1 MVVALSGRQYG
12 RPVTS
17 LWPDLTA
24 GPGVAAA
31 VEEARDA
38 LSALALHPTNR
49 RGWPTSA
56 AAAGIRAAR
65 ASAAMDG
72 GDPSL
77 DSEGTAVA
85 DPVLAGAIRCSA
97 AVGALAPVFGRA
109 PLQALARLHTLAAA
123 DLAEPA
129 DLGRPVPDPEIAARL
144 AGVAAM
150 VAGSGW
156 PAPVLVSVVHAE
168 IAAIR
173 PFGQANGVV
182 ARAAARLAA
191 VHTWLDPH
199 ALGVPEVACL
209 RSGGRYEE
217 LLDGYRT
224 RAPGALDAWLVFSC
238 QTLVAGAREGRSI
251 ADAQR
256 G

>member
-1 MVVALSGRQYG
+1 MDSR
-12 RPVTS
+12 
-17 LWPDLTA
+17 WPDLTA

-65 ASAAMDG
+65 ASAALDG
-72 GDPSL
+72 GDPGL
-77 DSEGTAVA
+77 DSEDAAVT
-85 DPVLAGAIRCSA
+85 DPILAGAIRCSA
-97 AVGALAPVFGRA
+97 AVGTLAPVFGRA

-123 DLAEPA
+123 DLTGPTE
-129 DLGRPVPDPEIAARL
+129 LGRPVADPDTAGRL

-156 PAPVLVSVVHAE
+156 PAPVLVSLVHAE
-168 IAAIR
+168 IAALR
-173 PFGQANGVV
+173 PFGTANGVV
-182 ARAAARLAA
+182 ARAAARLAM

-199 ALGVPEVACL
+199 ALGVPEVGYL
-209 RSGGRYEE
+209 RAGARYTE
-217 LLDGYRT
+217 LIDAYRT
-224 RAPGALDAWLVFSC
+224 REPGALDAWLVFSC
-238 QTLVAGAREGRSI
+238 QALVAGAREGRSI

>member
-1 MVVALSGRQYG
+1 M
-12 RPVTS
+12 
-17 LWPDLTA
+17 
-24 GPGVAAA
+24 AAA

-38 LSALALHPTNR
+38 LAALALHPTNR

-72 GDPSL
+72 GDVAL
-77 DSEGTAVA
+77 DSEVDAVA

-97 AVGALAPVFGRA
+97 AVGTLAPVFGRA

-129 DLGRPVPDPEIAARL
+129 ELGRPVADPQIAGRL
-144 AGVAAM
+144 SGVAAM

-156 PAPVLVSVVHAE
+156 PAPILVSVVHAE

-173 PFGQANGVV
+173 PFRVGNGVI
-182 ARAAARLAA
+182 ARAAARLAM

-209 RSGGRYEE
+209 RSGDRYDE
-217 LLDGYRT
+217 LLDAYRDG
-224 RAPGALDAWLVFSC
+224 APGALTAWLVFSC
-238 QTLVAGAREGRSI
+238 STLVDGAREGRSI

>member
-1 MVVALSGRQYG
+1 M
-12 RPVTS
+12 TS
-17 LWPDLTA
+17 AWPDLTA
-24 GPGVAAA
+24 GPGIEAA

-38 LSALALHPTNR
+38 LAALALHPTNR

-65 ASAAMDG
+65 ASAALDG
-72 GDPSL
+72 GDPGL
-77 DSEGTAVA
+77 DSEVDVVT

-97 AVGALAPVFGRA
+97 AVGTLAPVFGRA

-123 DLAEPA
+123 DLTEPA
-129 DLGRPVPDPEIAARL
+129 DLGRPVADPEIAGRL
-144 AGVAAM
+144 SGIAAM
-150 VAGSGW
+150 VAGSRW
-156 PAPVLVSVVHAE
+156 PAPILVSVVHAE
-168 IAAIR
+168 IAVLE
-173 PFGQANGVV
+173 PFRGGNGVV

-191 VHTWLDPH
+191 VHTGLDPH

-209 RSGGRYEE
+209 RRGDRYRE
-217 LLDGYRT
+217 LLDGYRSG
-224 RAPGALDAWLVFSC
+224 AAGALDAWLLFGC
-238 QTLVAGAREGRSI
+238 QALTAGAREGRSI

>member
-1 MVVALSGRQYG
+1 VLRAQYG
-12 RPVTS
+12 RSVTS

-38 LSALALHPTNR
+38 LAALALHPTNR

-56 AAAGIRAAR
+56 AAGGIRAAR

-72 GDPSL
+72 GDPGVHAE
-77 DSEGTAVA
+77 DATIN

-97 AVGALAPVFGRA
+97 AVGTLAPVFGRA

-123 DLAEPA
+123 DLTDPA
-129 DLGRPVPDPEIAARL
+129 RLGRPVPDPGIAGRL
-144 AGVAAM
+144 SGVAAM
-150 VAGSGW
+150 IGRSGW

-173 PFGQANGVV
+173 PFPEANGVV
-182 ARAAARLAA
+182 ARAAARLAT

-199 ALGVPEVACL
+199 ALGVPEVAFL

-217 LLDGYRT
+217 LLDAYR
-224 RAPGALDAWLVFSC
+224 RGVPGALDAWLVYSC
-238 QTLVAGAREGRSI
+238 QALVAGAREGRSI

>member
-1 MVVALSGRQYG
+1 M
-12 RPVTS
+12 TS

-38 LSALALHPTNR
+38 LAALALHPANR

-65 ASAAMDG
+65 ASAALDG
-72 GDPSL
+72 GDPGL
-77 DSEGTAVA
+77 DAQDTAVT

-97 AVGALAPVFGRA
+97 AVGTLAPVFGRA

-123 DLAEPA
+123 DLTRSEA
-129 DLGRPVPDPEIAARL
+129 LGRPVRDPEVAGRL
-144 AGVAAM
+144 AGIAAM
-150 VAGSGW
+150 VSGSGW

-168 IAAIR
+168 IAAVR
-173 PFGQANGVV
+173 PFGEANGVV
-182 ARAAARLAA
+182 ARAAARLAM

-209 RSGGRYEE
+209 RSGGRYED

-224 RAPGALDAWLVFSC
+224 RAPGAVDAWLLFHC
-238 QTLVAGAREGRSI
+238 RALADGAREGRSI